1 MAVASVVDMS
11 NYKREN
17 TIIITIESREG
28 WIWRMN
34 DNMDIKIIKKYEIIK
49 KVGKGAYGQVWKCTN
64 KRNK

>member
-1 MAVASVVDMS
+1 MVDMS

>member
-1 MAVASVVDMS
+1 VAVASVVVMS

>member
-1 MAVASVVDMS
+1 VAVASVVDMS